1 MFSRNLT
8 LAGFDGIIAE
18 LDHFAAVKA
27 DEVIVM
33 MLLSQFEDGFTTFKI
48 MAGHDTGIIK
58 LVQHAIHGRQTNF
71 FTHIDKTLIKVF
83 RTAMV
88 IVWPLKHFKDF

>member
-8 LAGFDGIIAE
+8 LARFDGIIAE
-18 LDHFAAVKA
+18 LDHFAAVEA
-27 DEVIVM
+27 NEVIVM

-58 LVQHAIHGRQTNF
+58 LRPAF
-71 FTHIDKTLIKVF
+71 FNAVLLSVM
-83 RTAMV
+83 RN
-88 IVWPLKHFKDF
+88 LSCS

>member
-1 MFSRNLT
+1 MFSRNFT
-8 LAGFDGIIAE
+8 LARLDGIIAE

-58 LVQHAIHGRQTNF
+58 LVQHAQHGRQTQF
-71 FTHIDKTLIKVF
+71 LTHIPQAVF
-83 RTAMV
+83 
-88 IVWPLKHFKDF
+88 